1 MRHFRATFF
10 AALFLVSVTRAQT
23 PPNSGAAGQP
33 SSAANGQIAPLT
45 TFTAQDGSATAKIPS
60 GWQVTMQ
67 GQSVIDVKGPQGE
80 SIVLGNTFIARN
92 APYQPG
98 KVAGVDLDMPYQ
110 ANLGQK
116 FVLIFQHSAGLSG
129 KTPPQI
135 TFASAL
141 PVPAPPAFGQC
152 GRFLGSITGDSG
164 PVKFEGVMC
173 SLPLD
178 AGGTYK
184 NIFKYVQVPANL
196 AAQERATLEAVMASY
211 SIPLPMLM
219 RKLAPNIAPPPRV
232 SGGAADANAADTI
245 NSVTRNQM
253 RGSDISSEC
262 FSLVNLRETPI
273 YQLPP
278 ECGGPRQPE

>member
-10 AALFLVSVTRAQT
+10 AVVFLVSVTQAQT
-23 PPNSGAAGQP
+23 PTSDGAAGQP
-33 SSAANGQIAPLT
+33 PVASSQIAPLT
-45 TFTAQDGSATAKIPS
+45 AFTAQDGSATAKIPS

-67 GQSVIDVKGPQGE
+67 GQSVIDVRGPQGE

-92 APYQPG
+92 APYDPG
-98 KVAGVDLDMPYQ
+98 KAAGVDLNMSYQ
-110 ANLGQK
+110 ANLQQK

-129 KTPPQI
+129 KPAPQF
-135 TFASAL
+135 TFASAT
-141 PVPAPPAFGQC
+141 PVPAPASFGQC
-152 GRFLGSITGDSG
+152 GRFLGGFTADIG
-164 PVKFEGVMC
+164 PVKFEGVLC

-184 NIFKYVQVPANL
+184 NIFKYVHAPANL

-211 SIPLPMLM
+211 SVPLPILL

-232 SGGAADANAADTI
+232 SGGAANANAADTI
-245 NSVTRNQM
+245 NSVTRNRM

-262 FSLVNLRETPI
+262 YDLVNIRETPI